1 MRLLLQLHHPL
12 IYVLLAA
19 ATITAAL
26 GEVVDAL
33 VALKADRL
41 LQLTGVPAVM
51 TDFGLPSAEP
61 LHQLVDAEAI
71 LRGAAGTTIRP
82 ATP

>member
-12 IYVLLAA
+12 IYVLLARRRSRRRW
-19 ATITAAL
+19 

-41 LQLTGVPAVM
+41 LQSTDVPAVM

-61 LHQLVDAEAI
+61 LHQLVNAEAI